1 MQIQTK
7 TFFKLILLLLLILAA
22 SCRQSEEQPGG
33 TKAVDSS
40 TVIADSNAVVADS
53 SAAPNDSAAAGQPDS
68 PGTAA
73 TPPPAQT
80 AADSTPRTQTPAQTP
95 PDNSAKA
102 AQTATP
108 DSARSGGAE
117 KMLESI
123 KEHTPDIPFS
133 VGQFFWAVIFFIS
146 ALLIIKYLTQFLEAL
161 AERWTNLRLTVKRL
175 IPVIR
180 IITWTMTFYV
190 ILVNI
195 LTLQMQTLIAFT
207 ASAGIAI
214 GFAAQDILKNI
225 FGGLMLL
232 LDRPFQVGDKIEAGG
247 HYGEVVQIG
256 LRTVRIVTP
265 DDNLVSIPNGEVM
278 NQAVSNANAGEPN
291 CQVVAEFFLPP
302 EIDIPRLKKIA
313 YRAAAVSR
321 YVYLNKPIAVI
332 IKNEVHEARSML
344 KMRLKAYVLDI
355 RYEFPFASE
364 MTEIV
369 IQELLLQRL
378 VTPEQMAAVVAAK
391 KK

>member
-7 TFFKLILLLLLILAA
+7 AFFKLILLLLLILAA